1 MVRGLPIMLTH
12 LILSLC
18 VKKGN
23 VERFAAKI
31 TGRYSP
37 QPPTNGLP
45 SNYNTEKVPKNML
58 LAECSNP
65 VTDM

>member
-1 MVRGLPIMLTH
+1 VLRKEML
-12 LILSLC
+12 
-18 VKKGN
+18 KD
-23 VERFAAKI
+23 FPAKI